1 MKIIEIR
8 VPHIASPEVYFHESK
23 AEMRESLM
31 EELDSKGRD
40 YPTNA
45 SLKKL
50 MGLVD
55 DFNLFYILSLK
66 EASRHSENGT
76 LPSYQTHKKFE
87 TLKKLNRLI
96 DSI

>member
-8 VPHIASPEVYFHESK
+8 VPHTASPEVYFHESK
-23 AEMRESLM
+23 SEMRKSLM
-31 EELDSKGRD
+31 EELDSKGRE
-40 YPTNA
+40 YPRNA

-55 DFNLFYILSLK
+55 DFNLFYLISLK
-66 EASRHSENGT
+66 DAKKHSENGT

-87 TLKKLNRLI
+87 TLKKLNDLI